1 MIYFTD
7 PQMAIVGKT
16 YRELQNQEIIVGDLP
31 FDSPRHVV
39 WNKVDGR
46 IQVYLEAST
55 GKILG
60 AELLGY
66 QAEHLAH
73 ILALAITHQM
83 TAEQVLEMPIY
94 HPSAEELLRD
104 VLENAQRK
112 R

>member
-1 MIYFTD
+1 
-7 PQMAIVGKT
+7 
-16 YRELQNQEIIVGDLP
+16 
-31 FDSPRHVV
+31 
-39 WNKVDGR
+39 
-46 IQVYLEAST
+46 VYLEAST

-73 ILALAITHQM
+73 KLALAITHQM

-104 VLENAQRK
+104 VLENAQRQ